1 MGTARSMALR
11 LDDNAAGD
19 AHSVFQSLKE
29 KLQAIQMAQPEHA
42 ETHNEDQPATGSG
55 TWPGAAA
62 QYTTAS
68 TDNMP
73 PEDPEQLL
81 GNDPRT
87 MWAWSEYSESPLHLP
102 ASSHQPKQIL
112 GAIPPGD
119 HVEIFTAV
127 VISGTSPKPSPD
139 ALPRGTRLA
148 ARTFDGWI
156 LPSQEP
162 AEEVTTIRSSD
173 AQLFT
178 WTSTTAPVRVAESE
192 FHLTDG
198 RIMTAYSD
206 KKTCRWLHEGVGRSI
221 LRLPD
226 PLTPFPPGVG
236 TGNLSVSPPDSDSP
250 KRLLSDWHSAEEV
263 ALWHMS
269 EPLAFFGSR
278 LTGGVADKGVDVEHP
293 QAVAQVKMQANP
305 VGSPQI
311 RQLRGAR
318 PHLANHI
325 FYSTSGYTRAAIAE
339 AAETSVALFLIDEDG
354 TLCPYGAEAEGL
366 ILEGLR
372 RHGGDEALVAAYI
385 QSVSERVM
393 KAQANYG
400 WGQFGSIDAYA
411 ALRETHSKNRNRLER
426 AESYLKGAVNAV
438 THHPRIGS
446 ATHKSIVSHFRNAD
460 LRAAFFCQALGL
472 DYPGDKPLGRN
483 RKTPTAADFY

>member
-1 MGTARSMALR
+1 MSSDDKAAGGDARSL
-11 LDDNAAGD
+11 
-19 AHSVFQSLKE
+19 FQSLKE
-29 KLQAIQMAQPEHA
+29 KLKAIPMAQPEHA
-42 ETHNEDQPATGSG
+42 EPHEEKPAPG
-55 TWPGAAA
+55 TDTWHEAEA
-62 QYTTAS
+62 QDMNLS
-68 TDNMP
+68 TDSMVS
-73 PEDPEQLL
+73 EDPEQLL
-81 GNDPRT
+81 AKDPRT
-87 MWAWSEYSESPLHLP
+87 MWAWSVYAEYRFRLP
-102 ASSHQPKQIL
+102 VSSHQAQQIL

-127 VISGTSPKPSPD
+127 VISATTPKPSPD
-139 ALPRGTRLA
+139 AFPQGTRFA
-148 ARTFDGWI
+148 AKTFDSWV
-156 LPSQEP
+156 LPSQNA
-162 AEEVTTIRSSD
+162 AEDVTVIPSAD
-173 AQLFT
+173 AELFT
-178 WTSTTAPVRVAESE
+178 WTSFPTPVRVAKTE
-192 FHLTDG
+192 FHMIDG
-198 RIMTAYSD
+198 RIISAYSD
-206 KKTCRWLHEGVGRSI
+206 KKTSSWLHEGVGRSI

-226 PLTPFPPGVG
+226 NPLTPFPPGVG
-236 TGNLSVSPPDSDSP
+236 TGNMSAFPPDSDSP

-269 EPLAFFGSR
+269 ERLAFFGSR

-339 AAETSVALFLIDEDG
+339 AAESSVALFLIDDDG
-354 TLCPYGAEAEGL
+354 TPCPYGAEAEQI

-385 QSVSERVM
+385 QSVSKRVM
-393 KAQANYG
+393 KAEANYG
-400 WGQFGSIDAYA
+400 WGQFGSVDAYA

-426 AESYLKGAVNAV
+426 AESHLKGAVNAV

-472 DYPGDKPLGRN
+472 AYPGDKPLGRN